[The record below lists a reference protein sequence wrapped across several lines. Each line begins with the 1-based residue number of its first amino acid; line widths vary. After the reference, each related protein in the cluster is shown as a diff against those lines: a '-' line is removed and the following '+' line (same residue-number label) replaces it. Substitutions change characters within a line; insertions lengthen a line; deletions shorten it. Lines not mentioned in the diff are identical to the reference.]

1 MRKARSK
8 KNWRRKEP
16 NRGNGPG
23 ASAASPQNAVNGR
36 NELRLSCCLRPG
48 SGTPGSLRTGRPS
61 SGDFG
66 RAGFGS
72 RGSWDVSA
80 ASVFPRGQ
88 LLPSSA
94 RTRTKCVFR
103 TASRSAAGASL
114 ACRLLAPTHAARFLR
129 RLIARSD
136 PRLTLSSITARMIS
150 AFEHEDLRLAL
161 GGRSAASFSDAVP
174 ILKYGMVI
182 CFVSGSSQAVAS
194 PQNVR
199 ASSKHGTLFG
209 PSWLSHWC
217 GTCKRTHG
225 CPTGQRFLLRE
236 RLCPHPTCP

>member
-1 MRKARSK
+1 MRFPYRQPLGRRRIFGLPAAGPNARS
-8 KNWRRKEP
+8 P
-16 NRGNGPG
+16 IPPP
-23 ASAASPQNAVNGR
+23 ADSAVPPAPHLVFDHRSD
-36 NELRLSCCLRPG
+36 
-48 SGTPGSLRTGRPS
+48 
-61 SGDFG
+61 DFG
-66 RAGFGS
+66 F
-72 RGSWDVSA
+72 W
-80 ASVFPRGQ
+80 
-88 LLPSSA
+88 
-94 RTRTKCVFR
+94 
-103 TASRSAAGASL
+103 
-114 ACRLLAPTHAARFLR
+114 
-129 RLIARSD
+129 
-136 PRLTLSSITARMIS
+136 

-199 ASSKHGTLFG
+199 ASSKHGTLFR

-225 CPTGQRFLLRE
+225 CPTGQRFLHRE